1 MVRSG
6 WAVFM
11 PDLLADRPTAEPANV
26 YPGANW
32 VSTRS
37 AGGSADGP
45 DRALQ
50 AKGHGVRSNPRALAA
65 RPTRKPG
72 HPLSP
77 LELTC
82 VGDPLDVSRHAVLA
96 MQEGRCRAGEL
107 EAEGE
112 LRV

>member
-26 YPGANW
+26 YPGAYW

-37 AGGSADGP
+37 AGGSEDGP

-50 AKGHGVRSNPRALAA
+50 AKVHGVQIKPARARGASDEEA
-65 RPTRKPG
+65 PA
-72 HPLSP
+72 SP
-77 LELTC
+77 LASGAHMCGRSPRRLPPRRP
-82 VGDPLDVSRHAVLA
+82 GD
-96 MQEGRCRAGEL
+96 AGGTL
-107 EAEGE
+107 
-112 LRV
+112 